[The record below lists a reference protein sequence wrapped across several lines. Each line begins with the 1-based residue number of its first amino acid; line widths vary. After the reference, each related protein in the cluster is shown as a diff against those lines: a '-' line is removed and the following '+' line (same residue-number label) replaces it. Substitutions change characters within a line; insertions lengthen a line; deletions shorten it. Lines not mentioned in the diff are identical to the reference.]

1 MLLVQ
6 HIRSKNNLLCVNI
19 YHVLSSRVFCLIG
32 IFVKISRHL
41 VKSAI
46 LLSILVTFTKTC
58 LVTNKLRINV
68 KDVFTFIVFILILPI
83 KIQCS
88 KIEREQ

>member
-1 MLLVQ
+1 MCEYIL
-6 HIRSKNNLLCVNI
+6 RT
-19 YHVLSSRVFCLIG
+19 VLASVCLIG

-41 VKSAI
+41 VKSTI

-68 KDVFTFIVFILILPI
+68 KIVFTFIVFYNNFTN
-83 KIQCS
+83 
-88 KIEREQ
+88 

>member
-1 MLLVQ
+1 MCECIL
-6 HIRSKNNLLCVNI
+6 RT
-19 YHVLSSRVFCLIG
+19 VLASVCLIG
-32 IFVKISRHL
+32 IFVNISRHL

-68 KDVFTFIVFILILPI
+68 KNVFTFIVFSINFTN
-83 KIQCS
+83 
-88 KIEREQ
+88 